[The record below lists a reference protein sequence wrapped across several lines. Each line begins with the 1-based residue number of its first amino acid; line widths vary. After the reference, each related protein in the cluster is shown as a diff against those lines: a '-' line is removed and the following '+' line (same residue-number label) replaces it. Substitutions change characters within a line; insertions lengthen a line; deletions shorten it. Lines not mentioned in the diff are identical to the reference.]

1 MTISPSDA
9 PDLSKPVHGVSGPT
23 PPTTDAPFED
33 ETRTVSATGPLL
45 AALLVAAF
53 VVAAVVVGWRLQP
66 EPDVRQVVL
75 EIPAFPAEPSERE
88 RKTESQVTSGGP
100 GGGAVAPSG
109 VSESRRSALTSASD
123 RVVAIRSSNLRTQPG
138 PDADAVASV
147 APGEEIIR
155 LSPAP
160 VLGYFR
166 VRHRGQDGWVWWL
179 DVKPTGGSN
188 SVNAD
193 RDR

>member
-9 PDLSKPVHGVSGPT
+9 PDLSEPVHGVSGPT

-33 ETRTVSATGPLL
+33 ETRTVSAARTLL

-75 EIPAFPAEPSERE
+75 EIPAFPAEPSERD
-88 RKTESQVTSGGP
+88 P
-100 GGGAVAPSG
+100 GGAVAPSG

-123 RVVAIRSSNLRTQPG
+123 RVVAIRSSDLRTRPG